1 VQPQNPPVEGPEIQ
15 YAISGDVHIAYGTVG
30 NGPIDVVFVSGWVLS
45 NFGVPWEGSALDF
58 YRGMSSFA
66 RLILFDKR
74 GLGMSDR
81 AQGIPDLETRMDDI
95 RAVMD
100 AVGSE
105 RAAIMGFSEGGPMS
119 VLFAAT
125 YPERTAALVLYS
137 TPLSWFRTDEYPWAE
152 TRDEIRTWLA
162 SEEGIRGTDEW
173 YNGRL
178 RELAPSTAR
187 DPATQRWWRRWV
199 QSSAS
204 PGAIK
209 AMSLM
214 NSEINV
220 CHALPAIQVP
230 TLALNRT
237 GDEDV
242 PIESMRY
249 AADRIPGASF
259 VELDGIDHGWWV
271 NSAQIVAEIEPF
283 LTGLRKRDEWDL
295 VKTNRVLATVLFTDI
310 ADSTAKLAEVG
321 DAAWRELVEAHH
333 ALIRRQ
339 LVRYSGREIDTAGD
353 GFFAS
358 FDGPARAIRCAQ
370 AISDG
375 VRELGLH
382 VRAGLH
388 TGECEVVGGKIGG
401 IAVHIGARVAAEAQP
416 DEVVVSSTVKDL
428 VAGSG
433 LTFADRGQVELK
445 GVPGEWHLYAVDPAL
460 GDYRSG
466 RAVATTASFPSA
478 RGFPGPPARS
488 RVSRGGGLRDEI
500 ELERPP

>member
-1 VQPQNPPVEGPEIQ
+1 VQPHNSRVEAPEVR
-15 YAISGDVHIAYGTVG
+15 YATSGDVNIAYGTVG
-30 NGPIDVVFVSGWVLS
+30 KGPMDVVFVSGWVLT

-74 GLGMSDR
+74 GLGLSDR
-81 AQGIPDLETRMDDI
+81 IQGIPDLETRMDDI

-125 YPERTAALVLYS
+125 YPERSAALVLYS
-137 TPLSWFRTDEYPWAE
+137 TPLSWFRTDEYPWAATREE
-152 TRDEIRTWLA
+152 TRALLA
-162 SEEGIRGTDEW
+162 REEGRRGTEEW
-173 YNGRL
+173 YDGML
-178 RELAPSTAR
+178 RDLAPSTAD
-187 DPATQRWWRRWV
+187 DPATRRWWRRWV

-204 PGAIK
+204 PGAVK

-230 TLALNRT
+230 TIALNRT
-237 GDEDV
+237 DDEDV

-249 AADRIPGASF
+249 AADRIPGACF
-259 VELDGIDHGWWV
+259 AELDGTDHGWWV
-271 NSAQIVAEIEPF
+271 NSAQIVADIESF
-283 LTGLRKRDEWDL
+283 LTGLWKRGEWDL
-295 VKTNRVLATVLFTDI
+295 VKTNRVLSTVMFTDI
-310 ADSTAKLAEVG
+310 VDSTAKLAEVG
-321 DAAWRELVEAHH
+321 DTTWRQLLEAHH

-339 LVRYSGREIDTAGD
+339 LVRYSGREINTAGD
-353 GFFAS
+353 SFFAS

-382 VRAGLH
+382 VRAG
-388 TGECEVVGGKIGG
+388 
-401 IAVHIGARVAAEAQP
+401 
-416 DEVVVSSTVKDL
+416 
-428 VAGSG
+428 
-433 LTFADRGQVELK
+433 
-445 GVPGEWHLYAVDPAL
+445 
-460 GDYRSG
+460 
-466 RAVATTASFPSA
+466 
-478 RGFPGPPARS
+478 
-488 RVSRGGGLRDEI
+488 
-500 ELERPP
+500 